1 MYYYQVE
8 FKNPDDFLKTQSED
22 FIKTN
27 RLLLLKEDEDYYLI
41 SQENYNDQ
49 EIMGKIKD
57 FFDHEFTLK
66 KVKTLTES
74 DFMKKLETSDR
85 RELVKFLLSAN
96 KETTS
101 YHLKPNLEKLDE
113 LKNICGLAD
122 FKKAVQEL
130 ITYLSFQEKINNN
143 EQQQHFYIFNGDRG
157 TGRKFA
163 IKFLMS
169 LFGMN
174 AIFVNCNNF
183 FIPKIGEKDVPVLV
197 DYLSARPRTK
207 SEVYDTIRQ
216 KKGHSINIIIA
227 RTIQEA
233 ESIKKSC
240 LKILV
245 KYQL

>member
-1 MYYYQVE
+1 MHYYQVE

-101 YHLKPNLEKLDE
+101 YHLKPNLGKV
-113 LKNICGLAD
+113 G
-122 FKKAVQEL
+122 
-130 ITYLSFQEKINNN
+130 
-143 EQQQHFYIFNGDRG
+143 
-157 TGRKFA
+157 
-163 IKFLMS
+163 
-169 LFGMN
+169 
-174 AIFVNCNNF
+174 
-183 FIPKIGEKDVPVLV
+183 
-197 DYLSARPRTK
+197 
-207 SEVYDTIRQ
+207 
-216 KKGHSINIIIA
+216 
-227 RTIQEA
+227 
-233 ESIKKSC
+233 
-240 LKILV
+240 
-245 KYQL
+245 